1 LLFDRF
7 VKAFAGADIVVITD
21 IYHRGTGEEPL
32 PGVTGE
38 GLAEAIKKNSNPRT
52 IFVKNTDEIART
64 LTGLVKSD
72 DIVVTMGAGNI
83 DSVAR
88 EFVQR
93 MRDGWKE

>member
-1 LLFDRF
+1 MLFDRF
-7 VKAFAGADIVVITD
+7 AKAFSDADIVVVTD
-21 IYHRGTGEEPL
+21 IYHKGTGEKPL
-32 PGVTGE
+32 PGITGE

-52 IFVKNTDEIART
+52 IFVKNINEIPET
-64 LTGLVKSD
+64 LIGLVKPN

-93 MRDGWKE
+93 MRDK